1 MDSRVEVARK
11 LVTVRRIS
19 NVLPIVNTHFNIVMV
34 DGWRVV
40 VRSMDNFRE
49 GQLVVYLEIDSFLP
63 NTSYFWEYCA
73 RSSAKMDGEIGYL
86 VRTVMKGKHISQG
99 LIFPL
104 ETFSEITEI
113 FNQLKN
119 KHSNV
124 EAVNK
129 LMDMSFEK
137 ELGVKKWENP
147 QGKRDH
153 VLGRAPVFFPQ
164 PGCTRAQNMT
174 DLFERYGQIPFQIT
188 EKLDG
193 YPMTIYCIQKGSQWN
208 SSLPPLPEHQQQ
220 DGPMRIGIC
229 NRPDDLMDHK
239 DSWFWT
245 TAKDQGMLNKIRELG
260 NEIRNVAIQGELC
273 GSSIYTNS
281 MGFAPGKHHFYAF
294 DIFDIDRQKY
304 LKPHRFLDAC
314 SRLHIDHAPVIEPS
328 TRLSDFATNVD
339 NLIAKAE
346 GTGLLGAPREGLI
359 FKEVDGGR
367 TFKAISNS
375 WLLQTGKAQ

>member
-1 MDSRVEVARK
+1 MDSKVEVARK

-19 NVLPIVNTHFNIVMV
+19 NVIPIAKTPFNTIMV

-40 VRSMDNFRE
+40 VKSKDSFRE
-49 GQLVVYLEIDSFLP
+49 GQLIVYFEIDSFLP
-63 NTSYFWEYCA
+63 STTYFWEYCA
-73 RSSAKMDGEIGYL
+73 RSTAEMDGEIGYL
-86 VRTVMKGKHISQG
+86 VRTVIKGKHISQG

-113 FNQLKN
+113 LDQLKN
-119 KHSNV
+119 KHP
-124 EAVNK
+124 EAEALK
-129 LMDMSFEK
+129 HLMDMSFEK
-137 ELGVKKWENP
+137 ELGVKKWEAP

-153 VLGRAPVFFPQ
+153 VLGRAPVFFQQ
-164 PGCTRAQNMT
+164 PGCARAQNMT
-174 DLFERYGQIPFQIT
+174 DLFVRYGEIPFQIT

-193 YPMTIYCIQKGSQWN
+193 YPMTIYCVQKDSQWD

-220 DGPMRIGIC
+220 DGPMRVGIC

-245 TAKDQGMLNKIRELG
+245 TAKDQGILSKIRELG
-260 NEIRNVAIQGELC
+260 KEIRNVAIQGELC

-304 LKPHRFLDAC
+304 LKPCRFLDTC
-314 SRLHIDHAPVIEPS
+314 SRLNIDHAPVIEPII
-328 TRLSDFATNVD
+328 RLLDFATD
-339 NLIAKAE
+339 TDDLIAKAE
-346 GTGLLGAPREGLI
+346 GVGLLGAPREGLV

-375 WLLQTGKAQ
+375 WLLQTGKGQ